1 MHPERL
7 GNVYIINPNWFF
19 KVMFTIISPFIN
31 SRTRKKIK
39 IIAKNEDLLEFFD
52 KDSLLRELGGTSD
65 VLIED
70 VI

>member
-7 GNVYIINPNWFF
+7 SNVFIINPNWFF
-19 KVMFTIISPFIN
+19 KVLFTIIKPFLN

-39 IIAKNEDLLEFFD
+39 IVQKNEDLLEFFD
-52 KDSLLRELGGTSD
+52 KENLLKELGGTSD
-65 VLIED
+65 YLKED